1 MERVAQPGPAQ
12 CHEDHTG
19 SSLPHQGEQQ
29 TKGENRH
36 GNTKKKHLKIRFLVS
51 PTLPFSVRP
60 PKRGNPYTNS
70 AKISVTFEQ
79 TKQF

>member
-12 CHEDHTG
+12 CHQDNTG

-29 TKGENRH
+29 TKGENMH
-36 GNTKKKHLKIRFLVS
+36 GNTKRRFLVS

-60 PKRGNPYTNS
+60 PKREKSILVQYM
-70 AKISVTFEQ
+70 VEDV
-79 TKQF
+79 